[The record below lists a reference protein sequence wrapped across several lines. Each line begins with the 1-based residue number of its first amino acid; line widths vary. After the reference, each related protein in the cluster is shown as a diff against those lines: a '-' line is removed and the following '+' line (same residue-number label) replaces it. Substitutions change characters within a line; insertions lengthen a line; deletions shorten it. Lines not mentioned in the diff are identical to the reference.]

1 MGVRSNHMQ
10 RMINLRLLSVF
21 VALVCVAAAQH
32 ARQPKLF
39 FASISSSTTTTT
51 VSTTINTATF
61 CYTKAATVTTACKRK
76 KRSIVEDPLSGEFE
90 VVQPSS
96 PTRRS
101 VREIAVEA
109 EPSSEAKAS
118 QRNARFFLLLTS
130 TSTISATVTSTAT
143 AFTGTATVSLLC
155 IPTSMSAC
163 G

>member
-10 RMINLRLLSVF
+10 RMINLRLFAVF
-21 VALVCVAAAQH
+21 AALVCVAAAQQ

-51 VSTTINTATF
+51 VSTTISTATL
-61 CYTKAATVTTACKRK
+61 CYTTTATDACGRK
-76 KRSIVEDPLSGEFE
+76 KRSIVEDPLTGESE
-90 VVQPSS
+90 LVKPSS
-96 PTRRS
+96 PSRRS

-109 EPSSEAKAS
+109 ESSSEAKVS
-118 QRNARFFLLLTS
+118 QRNAKFFLLL
-130 TSTISATVTSTAT
+130 TSTAT
-143 AFTGTATVSLLC
+143 AFTGTATISALC

>member
-1 MGVRSNHMQ
+1 
-10 RMINLRLLSVF
+10 MINLRLLSVF
-21 VALVCVAAAQH
+21 AALVCVATAEQ

-51 VSTTINTATF
+51 VSTTISTATL
-61 CYTKAATVTTACKRK
+61 CYTTTATDACGRK
-76 KRSIVEDPLSGEFE
+76 KRSIVEDPLSGKVEI
-90 VVQPSS
+90 VKPSS
-96 PTRRS
+96 PSRRS

-130 TSTISATVTSTAT
+130 TSTISATATSTAT
-143 AFTGTATVSLLC
+143 AFTGTATISALC